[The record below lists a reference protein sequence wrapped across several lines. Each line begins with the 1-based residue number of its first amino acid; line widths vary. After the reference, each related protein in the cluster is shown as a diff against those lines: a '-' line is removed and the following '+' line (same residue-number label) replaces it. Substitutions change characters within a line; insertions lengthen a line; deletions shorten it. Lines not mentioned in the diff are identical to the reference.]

1 MFKSF
6 KPPPLVLP
14 RVTGEDE
21 GWGVNGAERLNGL
34 NILNGCYLDFGTGTA
49 GIDIDLNETSGSS
62 R

>member
-1 MFKSF
+1 MTER
-6 KPPPLVLP
+6 LP
-14 RVTGEDE
+14 HTTLLRVIGENR
-21 GWGVNGAERLNGL
+21 GLNGAERLNGF

>member
-1 MFKSF
+1 MSRGRMKDGEW
-6 KPPPLVLP
+6 
-14 RVTGEDE
+14 TGA
-21 GWGVNGAERLNGL
+21 VRLNGW